1 MGDLRA
7 RLRRGLVA
15 RFGVRDGVD
24 DDTGLF
30 SGGLIDSLSVI
41 ELISFVEAEIG
52 LSIPP
57 ADITLENFDSINRIV
72 RLAEALT
79 AAEGKK

>member
-1 MGDLRA
+1 MQDLGGA
-7 RLRRGLVA
+7 LRRALA
-15 RFGVRDGVD
+15 TRFGVRVGLD

-41 ELISFVEAEIG
+41 ELVSFVEGEIG
-52 LSIPP
+52 CAIPP

-72 RLAEALT
+72 RFAEAL
-79 AAEGKK
+79 ASAGGGK